1 MKDKHFISLIIF
13 GFGCE
18 RPKID
23 QIGIQWKRPMSSSGQ
38 QQAGYDD
45 DDDDDFMSHKKRL

>member
-23 QIGIQWKRPMSSSGQ
+23 QIGIQWERPMSSSGQ